1 MHKIHLSLLI
11 LAIAVPAAQADVLHV
26 EGGKTYEGQVV
37 QEGTRYFVVDRDM
50 KWAFKQEQVVNVEKS
65 ESFMDL
71 YDARLAE
78 LPDGDADAMYD
89 FGRWLEKNGW
99 SSRARRA
106 FQEAVH
112 LDEDHRTA
120 RRALGYRLYEG
131 EWLSPDEINK
141 AKGLVKFEGRW
152 YTPHDL
158 ANLRHEIESNAEL
171 KYQRATTKR
180 LNAKV
185 NGIIRRFATFDKG
198 ARKRAYED
206 LSRYADDLERT
217 QDLGPMAP
225 QVRKLAD
232 DVKAYYDHMH
242 HVLCSKMLARTEIR
256 ATLTQLKQPI
266 ESFTTPLGAAIA
278 TIAGQSPVTIQLPE
292 LKIAEIRTTVDIPAG
307 CR

>member
-1 MHKIHLSLLI
+1 MRLVALI
-11 LAIAVPAAQADVLHV
+11 LTSCFCVGAAHADVLHLA
-26 EGGKTYEGQVV
+26 GGKTYEGQV
-37 QEGTRYFVVDRDM
+37 ELAGARYFVVDRDM
-50 KWAFKQEQVVNVEKS
+50 KWAFKKEQVVRWEKS

-71 YDARLAE
+71 YEVHLAK
-78 LPDGDADAMYD
+78 LQDDDADAMYE

-106 FQEAVH
+106 FQEAMH
-112 LDEDHRTA
+112 IDEDHRAA

-131 EWLSPDEINK
+131 EWLSPDEINE

-158 ANLRHEIESNAEL
+158 ANLKHEIETNETL
-171 KYQRATTKR
+171 KSQRATMKR
-180 LNAKV
+180 VNANV

-206 LSRYADDLERT
+206 LSQYADKLERT
-217 QDLGPMAP
+217 EALGPMAP

-242 HVLCSKMLARTEIR
+242 HILCAKMLARTEIR

-266 ESFTTPLGAAIA
+266 ETFSTQLGQAIA
-278 TIAGQSPVTIQLPE
+278 FIAGQSPVTIQLPE
-292 LKIAEIRTTVDIPAG
+292 LRIAEIKTTVDIPAG

>member
-1 MHKIHLSLLI
+1 MRLVALI
-11 LAIAVPAAQADVLHV
+11 LTCCLLAGAARADVLHLA
-26 EGGKTYEGQVV
+26 GGKTYEGQV
-37 QEGTRYFVVDRDM
+37 ELKGTRYFVIDRDM
-50 KWAFKQEQVVNVEKS
+50 KWAFKKDRVTRVVKS
-65 ESFMDL
+65 ESFMDR
-71 YDARLAE
+71 YDARMDK
-78 LPDGDADAMYD
+78 LPGDDPDAMYE

-99 SSRARRA
+99 SSRAKRA

-112 LDEDHRTA
+112 IDEDHRAA

-131 EWLSPDEINK
+131 EWRSPDEINR

-158 ANLRHEIESNAEL
+158 ANLKHEIETNAEL
-171 KYQRATTKR
+171 KSQRATTKR
-180 LNAKV
+180 LNAQV

-217 QDLGPMAP
+217 KNLGPMAP

-256 ATLTQLKQPI
+256 ATLTQLKQPLDTF
-266 ESFTTPLGAAIA
+266 STQLGQAIA
-278 TIAGQSPVTIQLPE
+278 FIAGQSPVTIQLPE
-292 LKIAEIRTTVDIPAG
+292 LQIAEIKTTVDIPAG